1 MNSSYSEK
9 FRSPL
14 VTFGLILVVVGL
26 VISFSASIS
35 MDPNVNSQEILLAAL
50 GRVMTGVAFQLLGL
64 ALIFIDRK

>member
-1 MNSSYSEK
+1 MDSSYSEK

-35 MDPNVNSQEILLAAL
+35 MDPVSSVEILLAAL

-64 ALIFIDRK
+64 ALIFIGRK